1 MWNRRATVRALRVEQ
16 ERLGARL
23 RALRLE
29 RELTIERAA
38 EKSGLNAT
46 YVARLERGG
55 SNATLGVLVALAKV
69 YRITVDDIFRDHP
82 LQAVNPRPTT
92 NRGKK
97 GVEASK
103 QHASAKRRRS
113 AS

>member
-1 MWNRRATVRALRVEQ
+1 MWNRRARERALRVEQ

-23 RALRLE
+23 GAVRFE

-55 SNATLGVLVALAKV
+55 SNATLGVLVAFAKM
-69 YRITVDDIFRDHP
+69 YRITVDDIFQDHRF
-82 LQAVNPRPTT
+82 QHVNPRPTT
-92 NRGKK
+92 SRGHK
-97 GVEASK
+97 GVGASK
-103 QHASAKRRRS
+103 QHAWSKMRPS

>member
-16 ERLGARL
+16 ERLGSRL

-38 EKSGLNAT
+38 EKSGLNPT

-55 SNATLGVLVALAKV
+55 SNATLGVLVALART
-69 YRITVDDIFRDHP
+69 YRIAVDDIFRDHP
-82 LQAVNPRPTT
+82 LQVVNPRPV
-92 NRGKK
+92 KK
-97 GVEASK
+97 RAPS
-103 QHASAKRRRS
+103 R
-113 AS
+113 